1 MSMAAILLRK
11 REQIK
16 QREAEGL
23 DLLAHRKALGLTQ
36 AQLGE
41 KLGYHWNMIARM
53 ERGEVP
59 IQKRTWLAVRQLRAA
74 RGNGPESAAAII
86 QRVVPRGA

>member
-11 REQIK
+11 REQLK

-41 KLGYHWNMIARM
+41 TLGYHWNMIARM

-59 IQKRTWLAVRQLRAA
+59 IQKRTWLAVRQLRAK
-74 RGNGPESAAAII
+74 GPESAAAII
-86 QRVVPRGA
+86 QRVVPRAT

>member
-23 DLLAHRKALGLTQ
+23 DLLAHRKALGMTQ
-36 AQLGE
+36 AQMGAA
-41 KLGYHWNMIARM
+41 LGYHWNMIARM

-59 IQKRTWLAVRQLRAA
+59 IQKRTWLSVRLLRAK
-74 RGNGPESAAAII
+74 GPETAAAII
-86 QRVVPRGA
+86 RRVLPRAT